1 MKLLHKLE
9 FLFRAD
15 RFRIVAFYPYTSIV
29 QDRIIEEDYGT
40 DTIFIKFAN
49 DIKSMAKEL
58 GCQWDNKVVVEIQPT
73 DKNSTKISSLFVGY
87 KDCIIC
93 AGLSVYQPDSYTK
106 KYNQT
111 FNEVLEPKL
120 N

>member
-1 MKLLHKLE
+1 MKLLHTLE

-15 RFRIVAFYPYTSIV
+15 RFRVVAFYPYTSIV
-29 QDRIIEEDYGT
+29 QDRIIEEDNGS
-40 DTIFIKFAN
+40 DTFFIKFAN

-73 DKNSTKISSLFVGY
+73 DKNSTKISSLFIGY

-93 AGLSVYQPDSYTK
+93 AGLSVYQPDNYTK
-106 KYNQT
+106 EYNQI
-111 FNEVLEPKL
+111 FNETLEAKL
-120 N
+120 S